1 MVRRIACLLVRDFS
15 LAALVRANPDLSG
28 DALALSSDYTPNAGI
43 LALSPKARAAGL
55 RPAMTVAQAR
65 AILPEL
71 VVVRPSAAA
80 EDSARDALYDVAVS
94 VSPLVEEGPPGVVWL
109 DAGGLDRLFGTEES
123 IAAELVCRAR
133 HAGMEASAGIA
144 SGKEVALMAAR
155 CGGQRSI
162 APHRER
168 EFLAWLP
175 LEIIDPAVE
184 DDELFTLLARWG
196 IRRLGDLA
204 RLPAE
209 AVGTRLGR
217 RGAELSRLARGA
229 ADPAPLVARRRAE
242 EFVEKAELEA
252 AVDSLEPLCFV
263 LNAMLGRLLARL
275 ALRGLHAGD
284 LQVELELDGH
294 RRDCRRIALA
304 AAGAEARPLLAILRI
319 ALEADPPRTSVAAV
333 LLSAEPRPARLVQSE
348 LFAPPSPA
356 PSRLEA
362 ILARIAAICGPQR
375 MGTLRPLDSYRPEA
389 VALAPF
395 APPPPS
401 AMPAAPADGAD
412 TALGFVR
419 LAVRLIRPAEEV
431 EVLCTGTSLDFV
443 RGRNLGARVVTAAGP
458 WRRCGE
464 WWRDEP
470 QDSFARDYYDLALSD
485 GGVYRIFR
493 DLRSDRWFLDGI
505 YD

>member
-1 MVRRIACLLVRDFS
+1 MGRRIACLLVRDFS
-15 LAALVRANPDLSG
+15 LAALVRANPDLG
-28 DALALSSDYTPNAGI
+28 ECVLALSHDHSPNAAI
-43 LALSPKARAAGL
+43 LSLLPKARAAGL

-65 AILPEL
+65 TVLPEL
-71 VVVRPSAAA
+71 IVVQPSAAA
-80 EDSARDALYDVAVS
+80 EESARAALYDVAAS

-109 DAGGLDRLFGTEES
+109 DAGGLDRLFGTEEA
-123 IAAELVCRAR
+123 IATELVRRAR

-175 LEIIDPAVE
+175 LEIIDPAAE
-184 DDELFTLLARWG
+184 GDELFTLLARWG

-209 AVGTRLGR
+209 AMGTRLGR
-217 RGAELSRLARGA
+217 RGAELSRLARGE

-242 EFVEKAELEA
+242 EFAEKIEMEA
-252 AVDSLEPLCFV
+252 AVESLEPLCFV

-275 ALRGLHAGD
+275 ALRGLRAGD
-284 LQVELELDGH
+284 LQVELELEGC

-304 AAGAEARPLLAILRI
+304 AAGTEVRPLLAILRL
-319 ALEADPPRTSVAAV
+319 ALEAGPPHAPVTAV
-333 LLSAEPRPARLVQSE
+333 SLSAEPHPVRLVQSE

-362 ILARIAAICGPQR
+362 TLTRIAAICGPQR

-395 APPPPS
+395 APPPPP
-401 AMPAAPADGAD
+401 AIPAAPAGGTD
-412 TALGFVR
+412 TAPGVVR

-470 QDSFARDYYDLALSD
+470 QGGFARDYYDLALSD

-493 DLRSDRWFLDGI
+493 DLRSDRWFLDGV